1 MKRSHR
7 LSRPRLATFSVLVLG
22 LLLLAGQAQATNYAL
37 EANQKN
43 LPPCSGS
50 WSKSNGNSLFTCSG
64 EVTLNAGDSV
74 MSSGGVTLQAAGF
87 SIASAT
93 IGSSSD
99 PVSLVAGQGGITST
113 GTSSFS
119 AAVTASGKVL
129 LDRATIAGNL
139 TAGGA
144 ISMGGGRVA
153 GDVSSTNGS
162 VQLTNVAV
170 TGSVVANSGAIT
182 LDGGAVG
189 GDVGSASNPVQL
201 TDVSVAGSVSAGG
214 KITLVG
220 GTVTGLVNSNCCDVV
235 TNGTNLQGG
244 ARSGSSSLTITGGTI
259 EGDFSSVN
267 NPATFN
273 NVTLVSGT
281 VVGGAISFTNSTVGS
296 ATAPVTMT
304 SRYNAISLSGSQVYG
319 DLTAPGYSTVKVE
332 DGSAVYGTC
341 RPNSTPAN
349 ACKNTRL
356 LLSWWLNEG
365 SWSGAAGEVL
375 DHSGNNLHGQAYN
388 GAVTAATTPAL
399 ATVNGQ
405 GTCRYGSFAAA
416 SRQYVQASH
425 DDLLSL
431 QQDFTIGVWV
441 RPRTLPA
448 SGLMSI
454 LSKDENYEFHL
465 RPDGTVN
472 WWWQTNNP
480 GATREFSSTAKV
492 TVGQWNHVVIRY
504 TAAQQSIYIN
514 GALAGQASLSGTPLA
529 NSDPL
534 QLGWDQL
541 AGRYFDGDLDELRIY
556 RGALSGSEI
565 SALAAERHPC
575 SQALQCVKDDFN
587 RTDLGTDWIVSD
599 RGLTRFTPAIFGS
612 RLRLTSNAGN
622 VATASALQRLFPGEG
637 NYIQAQF
644 TYYAYNGNGA
654 DGIALI
660 LSDARQTPQP
670 GGYGGSLGYAQLN
683 GTSGFAGGWLG
694 IALDEYGN
702 FSNPTENRQGGP
714 GLRQDSVAIR
724 GPGSGTT
731 GYRYLAG
738 TPAGLNPGVDSASS
752 STPAPGHT
760 YRLTIDARTSGKAL
774 VTVERDTGSGFVVL
788 PGLESFDALAASGE
802 KTIPQNLYLSLTGST
817 GGSNNIHEIDDLQ
830 ICASEIKPIGQQI
843 HHFDLKYSSP
853 TLTCNPQE
861 VMVTAC
867 LNADCSQRYTDPVE
881 VELTATNGAVWQ
893 GGTAFGFSGGQAKA
907 TVQVTKVGEA
917 VIGVGGSTPPALSF
931 NTTTCSTVG
940 CKLTGVK
947 SGFVFDVPTLTAA
960 KPQNDI
966 LLRAVQADVNN
977 PAQCAPGFSGGTRTI
992 QFTSGYSDPAS
1003 GTQPVVVN
1011 GQAVTSTPTDVT
1023 LTFDSNA
1030 QAKLS
1035 VRYDDAGLMTLA
1047 ARYEPSSG
1055 NEAGLLMQGSDQFV
1069 SKPYGLCIQTVPAA
1083 EQACTADGI
1092 ACPLFRNGGTVIR
1105 AGDPFPVSLRAV
1117 GWQADGEATTAD
1129 QLCIGNPTTPNFQLS
1144 KIGLAAQLV
1153 APSSGV
1159 VGSLS
1164 LTEYN
1169 HTLGTATKLVNA
1181 AQQDA
1186 MSVSEVG
1193 IFRLAASPPAYFG
1206 EAINGG
1212 TSNRIGR
1219 FSPAFLGASGSA
1231 SLTPSCGPAFSYQ
1244 GQPIAFA
1251 SGWEPTLIV
1260 TGYNRQGAV
1269 TRNYDR
1275 GEFWRL
1281 SIPAV
1286 GSYTS
1291 AVGRAGLDARLAA
1304 TGVANVSTTGS
1315 NDGDGIRT
1323 YRWSGQSLVYTPASK
1338 PSADDL
1344 PFPAKVV
1351 QTFSAASLTDADSA
1365 CLAGASG
1372 CQAYSYEF
1380 VDEPGSQVRLGRLN
1394 VGNAHGSE
1402 LQSLTLPLTIESW
1415 RTTAAGPVFL
1425 TEPEDSCTTAAGL
1438 AGAQLDGFTGRLA
1451 SGETDVVS
1459 TLLNLGVGQ
1468 LGLSA
1473 PGAGN
1478 DGSVDVSF
1486 PGMPDW
1492 LRYDW
1497 RGSGREAGRGHATFG
1512 IYAGAKPLIFRRE
1525 MYR

>member
-1 MKRSHR
+1 M
-7 LSRPRLATFSVLVLG
+7 
-22 LLLLAGQAQATNYAL
+22 LLLLAGQAQAFNYAL

-119 AAVTASGKVL
+119 AAVTASGTVL
-129 LDRATIAGNL
+129 LGRATIAGNL

-189 GDVGSASNPVQL
+189 GNVGSASNPVQL

-259 EGDFSSVN
+259 QGDFSAVK

-296 ATAPVTMT
+296 AAAPVTMT
-304 SRYNAISLSGSQVYG
+304 SRNNAISLSGSQVYG
-319 DLTAPGYSTVKVE
+319 DLTAPDYSTVKVE

-341 RPNSTPAN
+341 RPNSTPAD

-375 DHSGNNLHGQAYN
+375 DHSGSNLHGQAYN
-388 GAVTAATTPAL
+388 GAVTTATSPAL
-399 ATVNGQ
+399 ASMSGQ

-416 SRQYVQASH
+416 SRQYLQTSH
-425 DDLLSL
+425 NDLLNL
-431 QQDFTIGVWV
+431 QQAFTIGVWV
-441 RPRTLPA
+441 KPRTLPA

-472 WWWQTNNP
+472 WWWQTSNP
-480 GATREFSSTAKV
+480 GATREFNSTGKV

-514 GALAGQASLSGTPLA
+514 GALAGQASLSGTPLT
-529 NSDPL
+529 NNDPL

-556 RGALSGSEI
+556 GGALDASEI
-565 SALAAERHPC
+565 AALATERHPC
-575 SQALQCVKDDFN
+575 SQALQCVSDDFN
-587 RTDLGTDWIVSD
+587 RSDLGSDWVVSD
-599 RGLTRFTPAIFGS
+599 RGLSRFTPAIFGN
-612 RLRLTSNAGN
+612 RLRLTSNQGN
-622 VATASALQRLFPGEG
+622 VATATALQRLFPGDG
-637 NYIQAQF
+637 NFIQAQF
-644 TYYAYNGNGA
+644 KYYAYNGNGA

-660 LSDARQTPQP
+660 LSDAKQTPQP

-714 GLRQDSVAIR
+714 GLRPDSVSIR
-724 GPGSGTT
+724 GPGSGTS

-752 STPAPGHT
+752 SSPAPAHI
-760 YRLTIDARTSGKAL
+760 YRVTIDARTAGKAL
-774 VTVERDTGSGFVVL
+774 VTVERDTGAGFVVL
-788 PGLESFDALAASGE
+788 PGLESFDALAASGN
-802 KTIPQNLYLSLTGST
+802 TSIPENLYLSLTGST

-843 HHFDLKYSSP
+843 NHFDLNYTSP

-861 VMVTAC
+861 VIITAC
-867 LNADCSQRYTDPVE
+867 LNADCSQRYTDPVQ

-893 GGTAFGFSGGQAKA
+893 GGNTLSFTGGQAKA
-907 TVQVTKVGEA
+907 RVQVTKVGEA

-931 NTTTCSTVG
+931 NTTTCSTSG
-940 CKLTGVK
+940 CKLAGIK
-947 SGFVFDVPTLTAA
+947 SGFLFDVPTLTAA
-960 KPQNDI
+960 RPQDDI
-966 LLRAVQADVNN
+966 LFRALEADSNN
-977 PAQCAPGFSGGTRTI
+977 PAKCVPGFAEGERTI
-992 QFTSGYSDPAS
+992 QFTSGYSNPAS

-1011 GQAVTSTPTDVT
+1011 GQAVTATPTNLT
-1023 LTFDSNA
+1023 LVFNNQA
-1030 QAKLS
+1030 EAKLS
-1035 VRYDDAGLMTLA
+1035 VRYDDAGQMSLA
-1047 ARYEPSSG
+1047 ARYAPQSG
-1055 NEAGLLMQGSDQFV
+1055 NEAGLLMQGNDQFV
-1069 SKPYGLCIQTVPAA
+1069 SKPYGICIRTVPAA
-1083 EQACTADGI
+1083 EQACTSDDT
-1092 ACPLFRNGGTVIR
+1092 ACPLFSNNGTVIR
-1105 AGDPFPVSLRAV
+1105 AGDRFPVSFRAV
-1117 GWQADGEATTAD
+1117 GWQRDDEPLTAD
-1129 QLCIGNPTTPNFQLS
+1129 QLCAGNITTPNFQLS
-1144 KIGLAAQLV
+1144 GIGLSSQLQ
-1153 APSSGV
+1153 APADGV
-1159 VGSLS
+1159 TGALS
-1164 LTEYN
+1164 ASRYD
-1169 HTLGTATKLVNA
+1169 HALGAETKLVD
-1181 AQQDA
+1181 DA
-1186 MSVSEVG
+1186 GGEVLSVSEVG
-1193 IFRLAASPPAYFG
+1193 IFRLVANPPAYFT

-1212 TSNRIGR
+1212 TSNRLGR
-1219 FSPAFLGASGSA
+1219 FSPAFLGANGSA
-1231 SLTPSCGPAFSYQ
+1231 SLSPTCGPAYSYQ
-1244 GQPIAFA
+1244 GQPIGFA
-1251 SGWEPTLIV
+1251 PGLQPTLTV
-1260 TGYNRQGAV
+1260 TAYNRQGSV

-1281 SIPAV
+1281 SPPSV
-1286 GSYTS
+1286 GSYSS
-1291 AVGRAGLDARLAA
+1291 AVGRAGLDARLI
-1304 TGVANVSTTGS
+1304 TTGTATTAIDGED
-1315 NDGDGIRT
+1315 DGDGSRT
-1323 YRWSGQSLVYTPASK
+1323 YRWTGQSLVYTPAAT

-1344 PFPAKVV
+1344 PFTAKVN
-1351 QTFSAASLTDADSA
+1351 QTFPAGSLTDADA
-1365 CLAGASG
+1365 TCLAGGAG
-1372 CQAYSYEF
+1372 CESYSYAF
-1380 VDEPGSQVRLGRLN
+1380 TDQPGSAVRLGRLN
-1394 VGNAHGSE
+1394 IGNAHGSE
-1402 LQSLTLPLTIESW
+1402 LQPLALPLAVESW
-1415 RTTAAGPVFL
+1415 QATPAGPVFRA
-1425 TEPEDSCTTAAGL
+1425 EPEDLCTDAASLGSAL
-1438 AGAQLDGFTGRLA
+1438 MDGYTGRLA
-1451 SGETDVVS
+1451 SGDTSAVV
-1459 TLLNLGVGQ
+1459 TGLGLGVGQ
-1468 LGLSA
+1468 VGLGA
-1473 PGAGN
+1473 PGADN
-1478 DGSVDVSF
+1478 DGSVQVSF

-1497 RGSGREAGRGHATFG
+1497 RGAGREPGRGLATFG
-1512 IYAGAKPLIFRRE
+1512 IYGGSKPLIFRRE
-1525 MYR
+1525 LYR